1 MVDFLKKANISD
13 EVISKM
19 KEEYSDST
27 LFDLSCN
34 EDDCLKI
41 INYLKELGIS
51 NIDDLLLYEIEVFK
65 LKFNDLVKKLSK
77 FNIPLFVN
85 IINEEYVSIE
95 NLFRV
100 D

>member
-41 INYLKELGIS
+41 INYLKELGIN

-85 IINEEYVSIE
+85 IINEE
-95 NLFRV
+95 
-100 D
+100 

>member
-41 INYLKELGIS
+41 INYLKELGIN